1 LLEVAQ
7 LHHMYGLLSDGS
19 LQTTCNGTLAS
30 VGCNNGNS
38 SGQFTLYFSM
48 YIFIAAPFFFPNQLV
63 SKFSFPVCHVTLTLQ
78 GKSHDSIAWLCLLF
92 NVVLDLHETC
102 SPGPVL
108 EETQQ
113 GKKCPEFSSGSLS
126 TLVFNSPVSCYSRT

>member
-1 LLEVAQ
+1 MDLCKPHAMGHLQVSVVIMEIAVDNLRCISPCTFSLLH
-7 LHHMYGLLSDGS
+7 L
-19 LQTTCNGTLAS
+19 
-30 VGCNNGNS
+30 
-38 SGQFTLYFSM
+38 
-48 YIFIAAPFFFPNQLV
+48 FFFPNQLV

-78 GKSHDSIAWLCLLF
+78 GNSHDSIAWLCLLF
-92 NVVLDLHETC
+92 NVVLDLYETC